1 MANGDRA
8 QTITRLPA
16 SNIDPSLAPTSSQ
29 NPTPTIPLRQRSRT
43 LYPNK
48 RQKTDENSETAQQL
62 SGVQC
67 AIETL
72 IGARNPTGAAL
83 ALLTEVYEPLLEEDH
98 FDMVVELPEDEKK
111 ATSFNALSGK
121 ARDRWLQKHTGVE
134 VRQVG
139 WLGIEAD

>member
-1 MANGDRA
+1 M
-8 QTITRLPA
+8 
-16 SNIDPSLAPTSSQ
+16 
-29 NPTPTIPLRQRSRT
+29 
-43 LYPNK
+43 
-48 RQKTDENSETAQQL
+48 